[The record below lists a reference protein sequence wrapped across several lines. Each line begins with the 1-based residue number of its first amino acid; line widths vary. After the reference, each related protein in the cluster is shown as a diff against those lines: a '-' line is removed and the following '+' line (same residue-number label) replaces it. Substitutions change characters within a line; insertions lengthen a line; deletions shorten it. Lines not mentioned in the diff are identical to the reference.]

1 MMDVQSALFYAF
13 SAVMLFASFRVITA
27 RNPVHAAL
35 YLVLAFFQAS
45 GIWMLLKAEF
55 LSIALVLVY
64 VGAVM
69 VLFLFVVMM
78 LDINIDSIRQGFWKH
93 FPLAAM
99 VGAVIA
105 LELAAVLLGGFR
117 ISEPRQQVAAQLI
130 APAAVTAV
138 APVDV
143 ASMTVDAASAVMPAA
158 SAADVGH
165 VVVAQPSNTKDLGV
179 LLYTEYL
186 YPVQVAALIL
196 LVALIAAIALT
207 LRARKDSK
215 FQNAGDQVRVKA
227 RDRVELVKMDAVKPT
242 PAAPAAEEKQP

>member
-93 FPLAAM
+93 FPLAAT

-117 ISEPRQQVAAQLI
+117 ISEPQKQMAAQVI
-130 APAAVTAV
+130 SPAAVSAV
-138 APVDV
+138 APVGS
-143 ASMTVDAASAVMPAA
+143 ASAALDAASAALATAPV
-158 SAADVGH
+158 ADVGH
-165 VVVAQPSNTKDLGV
+165 VVVAQASNTKSLGI

-227 RDRVELVKMDAVKPT
+227 RVRVELVKMDAVKPA
-242 PAAPAAEEKQP
+242 PAAPTTEETKA

>member
-1 MMDVQSALFYAF
+1 MDIISIFFYTFA
-13 SAVMLFASFRVITA
+13 AVLLFAALKVITS
-27 RNPVHAAL
+27 RNPVHSAL
-35 YLVLAFFQAS
+35 YLVLCFFQAS
-45 GIWMLLKAEF
+45 AIWILLQAEF
-55 LSIALVLVY
+55 LAIALILVY

-78 LDINIDSIRQGFWKH
+78 LDINIDTLRQGFWNH
-93 FPLAAM
+93 FPLAAT
-99 VGAVIA
+99 VGAVMA

-117 ISEPRQQVAAQLI
+117 ISVPHQPLAEVLV
-130 APAAVTAV
+130 APAAV
-138 APVDV
+138 
-143 ASMTVDAASAVMPAA
+143 SAA

-165 VVVAQPSNTKDLGV
+165 MVVSQVSNTKALGI

-207 LRARKDSK
+207 LRTRKDSK

-227 RDRVELVKMDAVKPT
+227 RDRVSLVKMDAVKPA
-242 PAAPAAEEKQP
+242 PPAPAAEETKA